1 VKTGSDPHESD
12 PDPHEVI
19 RIRMKVIRIRM
30 KGIRIRMEA
39 GLAIKNPPKK
49 THPKKQKKIHQ
60 KKPTKNV
67 FFLGFFGFL
76 NF

>member
-12 PDPHEVI
+12 LDPHEVI

-30 KGIRIRMEA
+30 KRIRIRMEA

-49 THPKKQKKIHQ
+49 PTQKKQKNPPKETH
-60 KKPTKNV
+60 
-67 FFLGFFGFL
+67 
-76 NF
+76 